1 MNTYFKLSKDE
12 FLCYSLRHYGHGAL
26 IEFAC
31 DPVFYGYRY
40 SHPSLLSDHQNGQF
54 LRFANLAAH
63 TSKPRRQSGKA
74 TQLPTGFTLNHHRR
88 LPSTVSLHQAV
99 GDSPSLARLTQL
111 VRESNQRLQAIQA
124 LIPSGL
130 RPAVKAGP
138 IDGENW
144 CLLVSGNAAAAKV
157 RQLIPLMQ
165 ASLLRQGWK
174 VTTIRL
180 KILFAKR

>member
-1 MNTYFKLSKDE
+1 MT
-12 FLCYSLRHYGHGAL
+12 
-26 IEFAC
+26 
-31 DPVFYGYRY
+31 
-40 SHPSLLSDHQNGQF
+40 
-54 LRFANLAAH
+54 
-63 TSKPRRQSGKA
+63 
-74 TQLPTGFTLNHHRR
+74 
-88 LPSTVSLHQAV
+88 LHQAV

-111 VRESNQRLQAIQA
+111 VRESNLRLQAIQA

-130 RPAVKAGP
+130 RTAVKAGP

-180 KILFAKR
+180 KILFAKK

>member
-1 MNTYFKLSKDE
+1 MT
-12 FLCYSLRHYGHGAL
+12 
-26 IEFAC
+26 
-31 DPVFYGYRY
+31 
-40 SHPSLLSDHQNGQF
+40 
-54 LRFANLAAH
+54 
-63 TSKPRRQSGKA
+63 
-74 TQLPTGFTLNHHRR
+74 
-88 LPSTVSLHQAV
+88 LHQAV

-111 VRESNQRLQAIQA
+111 VRESNLRLQAIQA

-130 RPAVKAGP
+130 RAAVKAGP

-157 RQLIPLMQ
+157 RQLVPLMQ

-180 KILFAKR
+180 KILFAKK